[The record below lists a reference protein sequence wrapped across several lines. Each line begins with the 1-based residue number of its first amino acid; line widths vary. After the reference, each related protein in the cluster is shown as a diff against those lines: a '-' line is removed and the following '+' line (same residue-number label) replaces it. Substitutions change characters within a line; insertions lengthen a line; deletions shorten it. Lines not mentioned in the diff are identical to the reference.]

1 MDFAAAL
8 QAEFPER
15 AVRYWLTGPAE
26 DGFQA
31 ELEKLAGRSVV
42 PVTEGRA
49 SRPEDAYAASDV
61 VVFPSSWE
69 GFGNPVIEA
78 TIAGKPIAVAHYP
91 VLDELTE
98 LGLRVMSIDDPASV
112 AELLRTP
119 DPRLADANQTCLRK
133 HFDLQDLPSRLRA
146 AFVSVGWDQW

>member
-1 MDFAAAL
+1 L
-8 QAEFPER
+8 
-15 AVRYWLTGPAE
+15 VRYWLTGPAE
-26 DGFQA
+26 DGFDA
-31 ELEKLAGRSVV
+31 ELKALVGQSTV

-49 SRPEDAYAASDV
+49 SRPEDAYAACDV

-91 VLDELTE
+91 VLDELID
-98 LGLRVMSIDDPASV
+98 LGLHVLSIDDPSGV
-112 AELLRTP
+112 AAHLRAP
-119 DPRLADANQTCLRK
+119 DPRIAEANQACIKT

-146 AFVSVGWDQW
+146 AFVSVGWEEW